1 MDRRKTWFE
10 GGYKKPQQLSISF
23 MVPKNF
29 SVSGFQNRLQTK
41 SDLHIS
47 IRPQITFKFHY
58 EIPCSDGNE
67 STIDIGEYVTEN
79 SHTGDGD
86 DTIDISEY
94 EIYIHSDGNEGCD
107 VFICIVAYT

>member
-1 MDRRKTWFE
+1 
-10 GGYKKPQQLSISF
+10 
-23 MVPKNF
+23 MVPKISLSQDSRIAFKPNLTCIF
-29 SVSGFQNRLQTK
+29 LSGRLKLLFTY
-41 SDLHIS
+41 
-47 IRPQITFKFHY
+47 HY